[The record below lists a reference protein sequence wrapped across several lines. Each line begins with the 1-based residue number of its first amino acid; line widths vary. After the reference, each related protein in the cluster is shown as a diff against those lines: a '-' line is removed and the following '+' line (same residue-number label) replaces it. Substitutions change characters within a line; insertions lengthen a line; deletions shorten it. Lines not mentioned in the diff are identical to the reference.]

1 MTSREYLQQAYRL
14 DQRIDSKIE
23 QLSSLRAL
31 ATRATSTLSDVPP
44 SGTRNVNR
52 MEDVI
57 LKMEMLE
64 DEIRSDLEELVDLKH
79 ELITVIKQVDHTE
92 CRILLELR
100 YLCFKT
106 WEQIAVEMDCCIDNV
121 YKLHRKA
128 LRMVRV
134 PERGQG

>member
-1 MTSREYLQQAYRL
+1 
-14 DQRIDSKIE
+14 
-23 QLSSLRAL
+23 
-31 ATRATSTLSDVPP
+31 
-44 SGTRNVNR
+44 
-52 MEDVI
+52 
-57 LKMEMLE
+57 MEMLE

-79 ELITVIKQVDHTE
+79 ELITVIKQVDNTE

-128 LRMVRV
+128 LRMVTV